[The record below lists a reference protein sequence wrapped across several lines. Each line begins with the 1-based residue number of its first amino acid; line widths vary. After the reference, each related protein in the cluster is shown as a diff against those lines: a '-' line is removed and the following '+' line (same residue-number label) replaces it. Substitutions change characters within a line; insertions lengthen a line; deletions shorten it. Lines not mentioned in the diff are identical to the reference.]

1 MEENTSS
8 SISGYVLVSQITVSG
23 NLIKTI
29 MYKNNTAVYLAI
41 PIALG
46 LILIRHVLTIITGFV
61 ILAAVF
67 FALTRVKDRKVVDMY
82 DGCLVIYDEK
92 DLELARKLLLEDIYE
107 WTIRDSNQNASCAI
121 FTMNYGERISRNTF
135 QLVKCYNTLRDLM
148 PDKES
153 RIRQLNY
160 RGEKVNSGLS
170 SITDIFKRKK

>member
-8 SISGYVLVSQITVSG
+8 SISGYVPVSQITVSG

>member
-8 SISGYVLVSQITVSG
+8 SISGYVPVSQITVSG

-107 WTIRDSNQNASCAI
+107 WTIRDSNQNASYAI

>member
-148 PDKES
+148 PDKEF

>member
-1 MEENTSS
+1 MEENTRS
-8 SISGYVLVSQITVSG
+8 SISGYVPVSQITVSG

-92 DLELARKLLLEDIYE
+92 DLELARKLLLKDIYE

>member
-8 SISGYVLVSQITVSG
+8 SISGYVPVSQITVSG
-23 NLIKTI
+23 NLIKTT

-46 LILIRHVLTIITGFV
+46 LILIRHVLTIITGLV
-61 ILAAVF
+61 ILVAVF
-67 FALTRVKDRKVVDMY
+67 FALTKVKDRRVVDMY
-82 DGCLVIYDEK
+82 DDCLVIYDEK
-92 DLELARKLLLEDIYE
+92 DPELARKLLLEDIYE

-121 FTMNYGERISRNTF
+121 FTMNYGERITRNTF

-170 SITDIFKRKK
+170 SVTRIFKRKN

>member
-8 SISGYVLVSQITVSG
+8 SASGFVPVSQITVNG
-23 NLIKTI
+23 TFVKTI

>member
-8 SISGYVLVSQITVSG
+8 SISGYVPVSQITVSG

-61 ILAAVF
+61 ILAAGF
-67 FALTRVKDRKVVDMY
+67 FALNRVKDRKVVDMY

-148 PDKES
+148 PDKEF

>member
-8 SISGYVLVSQITVSG
+8 AISGYVLVSQITVSG
-23 NLIKTI
+23 ILIKTT

-46 LILIRHVLTIITGFV
+46 LILIRHVLTIITGLV
-61 ILAAVF
+61 ILAAIF

-82 DGCLVIYDEK
+82 DDCLVIYDEK
-92 DLELARKLLLEDIYE
+92 DPELARKLLLEDIYE

-121 FTMNYGERISRNTF
+121 FTMNYGERITRNTF

-170 SITDIFKRKK
+170 SVTRFFKRKK

>member
-8 SISGYVLVSQITVSG
+8 SISGYVPVSQITVSG
-23 NLIKTI
+23 NLKTI

>member
-8 SISGYVLVSQITVSG
+8 SISGYVPVSQITVSG
-23 NLIKTI
+23 NLKTI

-121 FTMNYGERISRNTF
+121 FIMNYGERISRNTF

>member
-8 SISGYVLVSQITVSG
+8 SVNGFVPVSQITVNG
-23 NLIKTI
+23 TFVKTI

-46 LILIRHVLTIITGFV
+46 LILIRHVLTIITGLV

-67 FALTRVKDRKVVDMY
+67 FALTKVKDRRVVEMY
-82 DGCLVIYDEK
+82 DDCLVIYDEK
-92 DLELARKLLLEDIYE
+92 DPELARKLLLEDIYE

-121 FTMNYGERISRNTF
+121 FTMNYGERVSRNTF

>member
-8 SISGYVLVSQITVSG
+8 SISGYVPVSQITVSG

-170 SITDIFKRKK
+170 FITDIFKRKK

>member
-8 SISGYVLVSQITVSG
+8 SISGYVPVSQITVSG
-23 NLIKTI
+23 NLKTI

-107 WTIRDSNQNASCAI
+107 WTIRDSNQNASYAI